1 MHQVAVLLIDK
12 LLMAFHALSTDV
24 VRIYWQCMFTC
35 LIITQG
41 MAILPMTQQ
50 PPAASEEEQWKQS
63 QRQPDIMLLRSSFVG
78 DVFFDPC
85 FFFSALPDGH
95 AARLRKQQPV
105 TMTLPVRTG
114 TDGQLLRAKLLAER
128 QRTGAVDGAE
138 GDLPMADR
146 HLEGEP
152 THRQKGLTN
161 PVAERQ
167 DQKANL
173 PACGQEPFVP
183 IATDQPGP
191 SQAPASNGDH
201 APQGQ
206 IQSHRKRKAQS
217 QDPSN
222 TGVPHQEGQNPAE
235 RAEIGHLSHQKAN
248 SKRVEALQQAPPDA
262 DATSMLRHID
272 IRQSI
277 PNKAHVR
284 SALHPKAVAC

>member
-1 MHQVAVLLIDK
+1 MTDASGRCAVV
-12 LLMAFHALSTDV
+12 AFHALSTDV

-35 LIITQG
+35 LIIMQG

-50 PPAASEEEQWKQS
+50 PPAASEEEQLKQS
-63 QRQPDIMLLRSSFVG
+63 QQQPDIMLLRSSFIG

-95 AARLRKQQPV
+95 AARLRKQQPMS
-105 TMTLPVRTG
+105 MTLPVRTG
-114 TDGQLLRAKLLAER
+114 TEGQLLRAKLLAER
-128 QRTGAVDGAE
+128 QRTGAVDGAQ

-146 HLEGEP
+146 HLEGEA
-152 THRQKGLTN
+152 THRQKGLTS

-167 DQKANL
+167 AQKANL

-183 IATDQPGP
+183 IATNQPGP
-191 SQAPASNGDH
+191 SQAPASSGDH

-217 QDPSN
+217 QDPNN
-222 TGVPHQEGQNPAE
+222 TRIPHQEGQNPAE
-235 RAEIGHLSHQKAN
+235 RATIGHLSHLKA
-248 SKRVEALQQAPPDA
+248 SSERVEALQQAPSDA
-262 DATSMLRHID
+262 DPTSMLRHID

-277 PNKAHVR
+277 PNKAHVKYAMH
-284 SALHPKAVAC
+284 SKAVAC